1 MKTYVNFDRLPSD
14 EELKQLELD
23 MISINQRLQRFKI
36 SLSLEERRF
45 QRKMGNRRVA
55 YVQVGE
61 RISDQYEQRMPRD
74 FEVRNIT
81 EILRAHVGLRRFF
94 SRMEEGY
101 EMADDTLMAYGIDAM
116 KLVKVV
122 HDTLRTANKLDPS
135 LDNALRELD
144 EFYKRAQA
152 EEEEEESNKDLVP
165 DA

>member
-1 MKTYVNFDRLPSD
+1 MKTYVNFDQLPSE
-14 EELKQLELD
+14 EELKQLEKD
-23 MISINQRLQRFKI
+23 MISVKQRVQKFKI

-61 RISDQYEQRMPRD
+61 RLSDQYEQRMPRD
-74 FEVRNIT
+74 FEVRNIAK
-81 EILRAHVGLRRFF
+81 ILEAHIGLRRFF
-94 SRMEEGY
+94 SHLEETH
-101 EMADDTLMAYGIDAM
+101 ENTEDTLMAYGIDAM

>member
-1 MKTYVNFDRLPSD
+1 MKTYVNFDQLPTE
-14 EELKQLELD
+14 EELKQLEKD
-23 MISINQRLQRFKI
+23 MISIKQRVQKFKI

-61 RISDQYEQRMPRD
+61 RLSDQYEQRMPRD
-74 FEVRNIT
+74 FEVSYIT
-81 EILRAHVGLRRFF
+81 KLLGAHIGLRRFY
-94 SRMEEGY
+94 SHLEEVQ
-101 EMADDTLMAYGIDAM
+101 ENTDDTLMAYGIDAM

-152 EEEEEESNKDLVP
+152 EEAEEENNEELEPEV
-165 DA
+165 